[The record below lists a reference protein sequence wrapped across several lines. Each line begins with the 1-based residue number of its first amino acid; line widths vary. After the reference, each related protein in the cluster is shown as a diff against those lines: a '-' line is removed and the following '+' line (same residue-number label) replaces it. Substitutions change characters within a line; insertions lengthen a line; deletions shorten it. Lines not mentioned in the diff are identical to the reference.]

1 MIEEA
6 DWRVTDLL
14 PAFALAQVVL
24 LGLKLGRVITW
35 PWWLVFAPVWG
46 FPALVLLLGTALALS
61 LWLHDRHL

>member
-1 MIEEA
+1 MIKDA

-14 PAFALAQVVL
+14 PLFVLAQVVL
-24 LGLKLGRVITW
+24 LGLKLARLIAW

-46 FPALVLLLGTALALS
+46 FPALILLLGIALALS